1 LYAILDIETTGGK
14 LNEES
19 ITEIAIYRF
28 DGISVTDR
36 FISLINPE
44 RKIDTFVQ
52 KLTGISDKMVRNAPK
67 FYEVAKRIVEITENC
82 VLVAHNASFDYRMLR
97 LEFRR
102 LGFDFQRNTICTVE
116 MSQRLLPSQESYS
129 LGKLTRSLGIPLTDR
144 HRANGD
150 ALATL
155 HLFKLLITK
164 DTEKTALTKYVKQN
178 INNSISFHLLSIL
191 DTLPN
196 ELGIYYIYNKEG
208 NIIFLSKGKNIYK
221 SVNEHFTSSRR
232 RDIHIQ
238 KNVSKVMYELT
249 GTELIASLKEK
260 QELSVNTPLLNKTKK
275 EKEFPYT
282 LIAKTTSKGYTAL
295 SIELATPSQEIL
307 AIFRTK
313 EEGLNFLFKITE
325 EYTLCT
331 KINGFSQAKTYCFN
345 HSIGKCNGAC
355 MSDEAPE
362 EYNIRVEKALE
373 QYTLGERTFVILDK
387 GRSLEEKSIIFIER
401 GCIKGYG
408 FVQLNHQL
416 ENRFLHNII
425 QPIEHTLNNRYL
437 VEYSLRKHSLAT
449 QIAIKD

>member
-1 LYAILDIETTGGK
+1 MYAILDIETTGGK

-67 FYEVAKRIVEITENC
+67 FYEVAKRIIEITENC

-129 LGKLTRSLGIPLTDR
+129 LGKLAHSLGIPLTDR

-164 DTEKTALTKYVKQN
+164 DIEKTALTKYVKQN

-221 SVNEHFTSSRR
+221 SVNKHFTSSRR

-331 KINGFSQAKTYCFN
+331 KINGFSQAKT
-345 HSIGKCNGAC
+345 
-355 MSDEAPE
+355 
-362 EYNIRVEKALE
+362 
-373 QYTLGERTFVILDK
+373 
-387 GRSLEEKSIIFIER
+387 
-401 GCIKGYG
+401 
-408 FVQLNHQL
+408 
-416 ENRFLHNII
+416 
-425 QPIEHTLNNRYL
+425 
-437 VEYSLRKHSLAT
+437 
-449 QIAIKD
+449 